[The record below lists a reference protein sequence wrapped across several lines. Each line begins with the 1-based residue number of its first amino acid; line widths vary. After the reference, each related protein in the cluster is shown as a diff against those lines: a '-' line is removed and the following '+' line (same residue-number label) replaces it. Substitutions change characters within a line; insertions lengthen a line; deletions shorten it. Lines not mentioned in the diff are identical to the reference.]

1 MAGERLYLT
10 ITDVQVGDALES
22 VDTCKK
28 KELTYGGIISGKLK
42 LHDSESKK
50 VLFNK
55 QVNIG
60 ILPLMTKWGSYV
72 VSGVE
77 RVIIS
82 QITRSYGIFFNEDKR
97 SLTQSFKI
105 IPENGSWIQVFTE
118 KSGRVVVRINNSRK
132 FLVTALLRVFG
143 FETDESIKTLFED
156 IIDEDDFDYIQT
168 TLDKDTVTTAE
179 DAAVYIYNKM
189 RPGEVIDPESALDYV
204 KSIFLVP
211 ERMNLGLVARRKV
224 NVKLDIDKPL
234 QGEESQLFDST
245 DLVAA
250 LRYLVNLAN
259 NKR

>member
-1 MAGERLYLT
+1 
-10 ITDVQVGDALES
+10 
-22 VDTCKK
+22 
-28 KELTYGGIISGKLK
+28 
-42 LHDSESKK
+42 
-50 VLFNK
+50 
-55 QVNIG
+55 
-60 ILPLMTKWGSYV
+60 

-234 QGEESQLFDST
+234 Q
-245 DLVAA
+245 
-250 LRYLVNLAN
+250 
-259 NKR
+259 